1 MLISLILLVTLI
13 ISGCGY
19 SNKAENSE
27 KALMPATH
35 APVTTAAPTKKPIS
49 IEDNFTSVSY
59 LDRDDLFLLTT
70 KTGEKYVT
78 DANGNAQRL
87 KDAKLKSLYL
97 YTATDMEGRTAAM
110 ASPDILY
117 DIYGNDLTNHFVK
130 DEAHEKLLGVCKME
144 DKDVVWVRRRE
155 ETPEASRVIFT
166 AYNEAE
172 EPIVQFDSNNPNIN
186 KKSSNW
192 LDKLLNASHAR
203 YIGSNVC
210 MIETLCINVD
220 TQEIFEADGE
230 PFTKFRKGEGEA
242 KFIDG
247 YAVVNQNVGHNIRD
261 VHGNY
266 LYSKD
271 GEDILD
277 DALPYSCGLFFNKE
291 TQKFYDVN
299 LNEKIDLSQ
308 YKAVTAVSDYDDKPM
323 FIDGYCGIVVYNDAG
338 TQFFGIID
346 TNGNW
351 VMELTDTVSEWWN
364 GYSRKISDNTLQL
377 SGGKIYNIQTKTV
390 SDDPRK
396 DFNRNNNDIIV
407 DGTLYYVNNG
417 KFNSYDYDNKV
428 GDVISV
434 NVTA

>member
-13 ISGCGY
+13 ISSCGY
-19 SNKAENSE
+19 SNKAENSG

-35 APVTTAAPTKKPIS
+35 APVTTASPTKKPIS
-49 IEDNFTSVSY
+49 IEDKFTSVSY

-70 KTGEKYVT
+70 ENGEKYVT
-78 DANGNAQRL
+78 DRYGNAKKL
-87 KDAKLKSLYL
+87 ENATLKSLYL
-97 YTATDMEGRTAAM
+97 RTITNEI
-110 ASPDILY
+110 SNPSKVY
-117 DIYGNDLTNHFVK
+117 DIYDNDLTSQFIKDKNH
-130 DEAHEKLLGVCKME
+130 ETLLGVCKME
-144 DKDVVWVRRRE
+144 DKDVVWVKRRE
-155 ETPEASRVIFT
+155 ETPENSRVIFT
-166 AYNEAE
+166 AYNEAK
-172 EPIVQFDSNNPNIN
+172 EPIVQFDSNNPAIYKESVDWVKGLMNISRAN
-186 KKSSNW
+186 
-192 LDKLLNASHAR
+192 

-210 MIETLCINVD
+210 MIGSICVNVD
-220 TQEIFEADGE
+220 TQELFEADEE
-230 PFTKFRKGEGEA
+230 PFARIREGEGEA

-247 YAVVNQNVGHNIRD
+247 YAVVNQHFGRNIRD

-277 DALPYSCGLFFNKE
+277 NALPYSCGLFFNKE

-308 YKAVTAVSDYDDKPM
+308 YKTAVARSAVDEPM
-323 FIDGYCGIVVYNDAG
+323 FIDGYCGIVVRNDAG
-338 TQFFGIID
+338 TEFFGIID

-351 VMELTDTVSEWWN
+351 VMELTDTVSEQWN
-364 GYSRKISDNTLQL
+364 GYFRKISDNTLQL
-377 SGGKIYNIQTKTV
+377 LGGKIYNIQTKTV

-396 DFNRNNNDIIV
+396 DFNRNEHDIIV

-434 NVTA
+434 NVTG